1 MHAYIHTYI
10 HTHIHITMI
19 FFASKPAPQQL
30 AWPWLASGG
39 AASSSGGLRRA
50 FGLRRA
56 PAGARGEMV
65 TDSLGMMRFVVR
77 CYAVLSSAMPCNG
90 MMCEYIYTC
99 IYTYM
104 DTWIHTY
111 RHRYIHR
118 YVRTFFQVVC
128 PSWID
133 PDAWRSASLAFFRTS
148 VLVTELFHELRNSS
162 KLRPLK
168 GTARKKIVNS

>member
-10 HTHIHITMI
+10 HTYIHITMI

-118 YVRTFFQVVC
+118 YVRTFFRWSVHPGSILTPGEAHLW
-128 PSWID
+128 PSSE
-133 PDAWRSASLAFFRTS
+133 RRF
-148 VLVTELFHELRNSS
+148 
-162 KLRPLK
+162 
-168 GTARKKIVNS
+168 